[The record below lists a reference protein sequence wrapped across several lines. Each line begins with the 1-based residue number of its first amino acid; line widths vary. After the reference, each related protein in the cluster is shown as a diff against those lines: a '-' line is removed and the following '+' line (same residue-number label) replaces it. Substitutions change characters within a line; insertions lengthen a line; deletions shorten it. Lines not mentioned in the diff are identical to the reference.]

1 MDSLF
6 RSLSLRRL
14 TILLLGGVAL
24 VASVKF
30 AALLYHETL
39 GSYDRDV
46 NIYLTVGRG
55 MLNGLTPYRDLF
67 ETKAPGIFLLSALS
81 LWLFNGATLLLWV
94 EAALL
99 TILPLIILLPLFR
112 TQDLTRTIPV
122 ITVGFLFSVF
132 LTLYTGAMAGQGLSE
147 SFGAV
152 FATAVV
158 ALIALPRRGDSDVSA
173 GMTILIAFL
182 LFFAAFFKEPF
193 VLSALGGV
201 VIVSPSFTI

>member
-46 NIYLTVGRG
+46 NIYLAVGRG
-55 MLNGLTPYRDLF
+55 ILNGLTPYRDLF
-67 ETKAPGIFLLSALS
+67 ETKAPGIFLLSALT

-99 TILPLIILLPLFR
+99 ALLPLIILLPILRKKEHRHDTPLILITLLF
-112 TQDLTRTIPV
+112 
-122 ITVGFLFSVF
+122 GFF
-132 LTLYTGAMAGQGLSE
+132 LTLYTGAMAG
-147 SFGAV
+147 
-152 FATAVV
+152 
-158 ALIALPRRGDSDVSA
+158 
-173 GMTILIAFL
+173 
-182 LFFAAFFKEPF
+182 
-193 VLSALGGV
+193 
-201 VIVSPSFTI
+201 